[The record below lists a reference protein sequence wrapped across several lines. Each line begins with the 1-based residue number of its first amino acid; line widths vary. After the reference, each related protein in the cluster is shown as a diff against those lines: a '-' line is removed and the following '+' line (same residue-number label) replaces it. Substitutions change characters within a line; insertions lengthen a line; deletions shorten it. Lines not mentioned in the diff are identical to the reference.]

1 MSFLTDILAGKAES
15 DIERGVDRA
24 FVNYGIHRA
33 VSSFFDPDKRKRELE
48 EKLLERALTSDSYED
63 KIKTGIKWAA
73 ALRGPAKASLA
84 KPLSK

>member
-24 FVNYGIHRA
+24 FLNYSIHRGVA
-33 VSSFFDPDKRKRELE
+33 SFFDPDKRKRELE
-48 EKLLERALTSDSYED
+48 EKLLDRALTSDSYAD

-73 ALRGPAKASLA
+73 ALRGPGKATLA
-84 KPLSK
+84 KLLSQ